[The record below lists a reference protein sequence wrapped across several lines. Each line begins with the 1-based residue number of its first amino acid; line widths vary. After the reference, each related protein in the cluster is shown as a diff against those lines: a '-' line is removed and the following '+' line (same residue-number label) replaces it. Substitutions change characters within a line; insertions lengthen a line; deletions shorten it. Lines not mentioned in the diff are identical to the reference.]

1 MLHVEEYF
9 DLQEVKSGEEITER
23 TVFVATDEQEVL
35 RELNEGY
42 SHRGYKFL
50 VYENCDIGFSK
61 IVSI

>member
-9 DLQEVKSGEEITER
+9 DLQEVKSGGRITER
-23 TVFVATDEQEVL
+23 TVFVATDEQAVL

-50 VYENCDIGFSK
+50 V
-61 IVSI
+61 